1 MILALMLQAAAAA
14 ASAPSVAPPAP
25 DPFASLK
32 ETVVAAIRN
41 CGKSDATGEIRVC
54 SRDRG
59 FAEGEV
65 NRLPKPVRPKP
76 LPSDPP
82 IKLEITGDKP
92 PGGG

>member
-1 MILALMLQAAAAA
+1 MILMLLLQAAA
-14 ASAPSVAPPAP
+14 PAPPPPA

-32 ETVVAAIRN
+32 STVVAAIRN
-41 CGKSDATGEIRVC
+41 CGKADATGEIRVC

-65 NRLPKPVRPKP
+65 NRLPKPVAPKP
-76 LPSDPP
+76 LRSEPL
-82 IKLEITGDKP
+82 IKLEVTGAAP

>member
-1 MILALMLQAAAAA
+1 MILALMLQAAA
-14 ASAPSVAPPAP
+14 APSVAPPAP

-41 CGKSDATGEIRVC
+41 CGKSDVTGEIRVC

-59 FAEGEV
+59 FAESEV